1 MTALNIYTFNGGA
14 TFSRSCGDISVDIL
28 SLHRSDI
35 DSRYFAGDVDALDVF
50 DEFMRKR
57 LVT

>member
-14 TFSRSCGDISVDIL
+14 TFSRSCGDILVDVL
-28 SLHRSDI
+28 SLLRSDI
-35 DSRYFAGDVDALDVF
+35 DSRNVAGDVHALDVF
-50 DEFMRKR
+50 DEFMHKR